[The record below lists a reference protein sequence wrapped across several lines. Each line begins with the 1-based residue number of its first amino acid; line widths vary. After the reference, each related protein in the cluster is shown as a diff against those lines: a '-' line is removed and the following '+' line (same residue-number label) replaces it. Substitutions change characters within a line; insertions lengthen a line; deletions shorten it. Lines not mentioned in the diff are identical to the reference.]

1 MNKIIKWSKK
11 ILLVI
16 ATALFAVSSMTNVN
30 AAAESIQ
37 LISAKQSG
45 KYIAGVSFSY
55 KRTAE
60 ADYYY
65 CLNIHKNTAQNV
77 EAKLVKSGSIVDG
90 GIVHILKNGYP
101 YKSITGDKDKD
112 FYITQTAVWW
122 YLDNTTGSTN
132 LGEGFKVSG
141 SDSYNLRKYVKA
153 LVQEGMNHKNDSLTI
168 KDTKL
173 VIGTSSNKL
182 SLQGSNFESTEIKA
196 TTISNLNSYKVTL
209 SNAPSNTKIV
219 KGGNEFKYNGEFA
232 VNANESFKVVVPAS
246 SVSELQSTIKVTAK
260 GTGNVQYKG
269 YEYQPVNKN
278 MQNIAIVEPIQETV
292 KSTIE
297 LEIDSSKVTITKI
310 DAKTKQPLA
319 NAKLVIKDANGKTIT
334 TWTSSVNGHVVR
346 NLPNGTYTVE
356 EISAPQGYKLNT
368 SPVKFT
374 ITDKNRDIKL
384 TFENT
389 PIQVVV
395 LITKVDEATNLPLAG
410 ATLVVKDSTG
420 KEVDRFVTTENA
432 HILTDLPYGTYTV
445 QEVAAPEG
453 YMLSDKIETITID
466 VNHLSHQVI
475 FKNVKK
481 TPVPD
486 TASTSSIIMLIIG
499 IVTISAAFTLI
510 NKNARQ

>member
-1 MNKIIKWSKK
+1 M
-11 ILLVI
+11 
-16 ATALFAVSSMTNVN
+16 
-30 AAAESIQ
+30 
-37 LISAKQSG
+37 
-45 KYIAGVSFSY
+45 
-55 KRTAE
+55 
-60 ADYYY
+60 
-65 CLNIHKNTAQNV
+65 
-77 EAKLVKSGSIVDG
+77 
-90 GIVHILKNGYP
+90 
-101 YKSITGDKDKD
+101 
-112 FYITQTAVWW
+112 
-122 YLDNTTGSTN
+122 
-132 LGEGFKVSG
+132 
-141 SDSYNLRKYVKA
+141 
-153 LVQEGMNHKNDSLTI
+153 
-168 KDTKL
+168 
-173 VIGTSSNKL
+173 
-182 SLQGSNFESTEIKA
+182 
-196 TTISNLNSYKVTL
+196 

-269 YEYQPVNKN
+269 YEYQPVDKN
-278 MQNIAIVEPIQETV
+278 MQNIAILEPVQQTV
-292 KSTIE
+292 SSTIE

-310 DAKTKQPLA
+310 DSKTNQPLA

-356 EISAPQGYKLNT
+356 EIEAPQGYKLNT
-368 SPVKFT
+368 TPVKFT

-395 LITKVDEATNLPLAG
+395 LITKVDQATNLPLAG
-410 ATLVVKDSTG
+410 ATLVIKDSTG
-420 KEVDRFVTTENA
+420 KEVDKFVTTENA

-445 QEVAAPEG
+445 EEVAAPEG
-453 YMLSDKIETITID
+453 YIKSDKVKTFTID
-466 VNHLSHQVI
+466 VNNLSHQII
-475 FKNVKK
+475 FENAKK
-481 TPVPD
+481 VDVPD

>member
-1 MNKIIKWSKK
+1 
-11 ILLVI
+11 
-16 ATALFAVSSMTNVN
+16 
-30 AAAESIQ
+30 
-37 LISAKQSG
+37 
-45 KYIAGVSFSY
+45 
-55 KRTAE
+55 
-60 ADYYY
+60 
-65 CLNIHKNTAQNV
+65 
-77 EAKLVKSGSIVDG
+77 
-90 GIVHILKNGYP
+90 
-101 YKSITGDKDKD
+101 
-112 FYITQTAVWW
+112 
-122 YLDNTTGSTN
+122 
-132 LGEGFKVSG
+132 
-141 SDSYNLRKYVKA
+141 
-153 LVQEGMNHKNDSLTI
+153 MNHKNDSLTI

-420 KEVDRFVTTENA
+420 KEVDRFVTTEDA

-510 NKNARQ
+510 IKNARQ

>member
-11 ILLVI
+11 LFLII
-16 ATALFAVSSMTNVN
+16 ATAVIALSSMTNVN

-60 ADYYY
+60 VDYYY
-65 CLNIHKNTAQNV
+65 CLNIHKKTAQNV
-77 EAKLVKSGSIVDG
+77 EAKLVKSGSKVDG

-132 LGEGFKVSG
+132 LGEQFKVNG
-141 SDSYNLRKYVKA
+141 SDTYNLRKYVKA
-153 LVQEGMNHKNDSLTI
+153 LVQEGMNHKNDSVSI

-182 SLQGSNFESTEIKA
+182 SLQGSNFESTAIKA
-196 TTISNLNSYKVTL
+196 TTISNLDSYKVTL
-209 SNAPSNTKIV
+209 TNAPSNTKIV
-219 KGGNEFKYNGEFA
+219 KNGSEFKYTGEFT

-246 SVSELQSTIKVTAK
+246 SVSKLQSTIKVTAK

-269 YEYQPVNKN
+269 YEYQPVNKD
-278 MQNIAIVEPIQETV
+278 MQNIAIVEPIQQTV

-310 DAKTKQPLA
+310 DAKTNQPLA
-319 NAKLVIKDANGKTIT
+319 NAKLTIKDANGKTIT

-356 EISAPQGYKLNT
+356 EIQAPQGYKLNT
-368 SPVKFT
+368 TPVKFT

-395 LITKVDEATNLPLAG
+395 LITKVDQSTNLPLAG

-432 HILTDLPYGTYTV
+432 HILTDLPHGTYTV
-445 QEVAAPEG
+445 TEEAAPEG
-453 YMLSDKIETITID
+453 YIKSDKVKTFTID
-466 VNHLSHQVI
+466 ANNLSHQIIFENAKKVI
-475 FKNVKK
+475 
-481 TPVPD
+481 VPD
-486 TASTSSIIMLIIG
+486 TASTGSIIMLIIG